1 MVDIS
6 SISGWQYASNALVAL
21 SILII
26 GWIVA
31 YVAGVLTK
39 RMLNRT
45 DILKRSSK
53 TLGADDEARM
63 NIYKWI
69 SRFVYWLILI
79 FVIIAFF
86 EELGFTVLTE
96 PLNAFLTTIFQYLPR
111 LIYAGI
117 IVVVA
122 WLVATLAK
130 AVISKALT
138 AAKFDQRFGSE
149 AGIEGEKQPSLIKT
163 TSEAAFWLVLL
174 LFLPVVLSVLELGG
188 LLAPVMAMIGKI
200 LTYLPNILGAIIVLF
215 VGWFIARVAQRVV
228 TNLLVAAGA
237 ERLSDRMG
245 LARMLGPQ
253 GLSNLVGLVVYIL
266 ILIPVLIASF
276 QVLALDAI
284 TQPAITMLNTLL
296 NSVPYIFAAAVVLV
310 IAYVLGR
317 IIADLIAKLLT
328 NLGFDNIL
336 SKLGISKEP
345 SDGKKTPSEIIGYLG
360 LVVIM
365 LFAFIEASQI
375 LGFTLLADLI
385 TQFTIFVGQIILGLI
400 IIAIGIYLANLSY
413 DIIRQSQTSSANLL
427 ALLARIAILFL
438 ALAMGLSQMGMA
450 TSIINLAFGL
460 LLGAMA
466 IAAAVAFGL
475 GGRDIAH
482 REIEKWLQTMR
493 SKENQEK

>member
-1 MVDIS
+1 MVDMS
-6 SISGWQYASNALVAL
+6 SITGWQYASNAFIAL
-21 SILII
+21 GILII
-26 GWIVA
+26 GWIIA

-39 RMLNRT
+39 RVLNRT
-45 DILKRSSK
+45 DILKRFSK
-53 TLGADDEARM
+53 SFGGDDEERM

-69 SRFVYWLILI
+69 SRFVYWLILV

-86 EELGFTVLTE
+86 EKLGFTILTE
-96 PLNAFLTTIFQYLPR
+96 PLNAFLTSIFQYIPK
-111 LIYAGI
+111 LIYAAI

-122 WLVATLAK
+122 WLVATLVK
-130 AVISKALT
+130 TIILKALT
-138 AAKFDQRFGSE
+138 TAKFDERFGSE
-149 AGIEGEKQPSLIKT
+149 AGIEGAKQPSLTKT
-163 TSEAAFWLVLL
+163 IAEAAFWLVLL

-188 LLAPVMAMIGKI
+188 LLAPVMAMIGRL

-215 VGWFIARVAQRVV
+215 VGWFIARVAQRIV
-228 TNLLVAAGA
+228 TSLLVAAGA
-237 ERLSDRMG
+237 EQLSGRVG
-245 LARMLGPQ
+245 LAKMLGPQ
-253 GLSNLVGLVVYIL
+253 GLSNLIGLVVYIL

-284 TQPAITMLNTLL
+284 TQPAVTMLNTLL
-296 NSVPYIFAAAVVLV
+296 NSVPYIFAAAIVLV

-317 IIADLIAKLLT
+317 IIADLIANLLT
-328 NLGFDNIL
+328 NLGFDNVL
-336 SKLGISKEP
+336 LKLGVSKEP
-345 SDGKKTPSEIIGYLG
+345 ADGKKTPSEIVGYLG

-375 LGFTLLADLI
+375 LGFTLLADLV
-385 TQFTIFVGQIILGLI
+385 TQFTIFVGQVILGLI

-413 DIIRQSQTSSANLL
+413 DIIRQSQASWANLL

-438 ALAMGLSQMGMA
+438 ALAMGLSQMGVA

-460 LLGAMA
+460 LLGALA
-466 IAAAVAFGL
+466 IAAAIAFGL

-493 SKENQEK
+493 SEESQEK

>member
-1 MVDIS
+1 MADMS
-6 SISGWQYASNALVAL
+6 SITGWQYASRAFMGL

-39 RMLNRT
+39 RVLNRT
-45 DILKRSSK
+45 DILKRFSK
-53 TLGADDEARM
+53 NLVADEEERM

-69 SRFVYWLILI
+69 SRLVYWLILI
-79 FVIIAFF
+79 FVLIAFF
-86 EELGFTVLTE
+86 ETLGLTTLTT
-96 PLNAFLTTIFQYLPR
+96 PLNAFLTGIFQYLPR
-111 LIYAGI
+111 LIYAI
-117 IVVVA
+117 VIVVVA
-122 WLVATLAK
+122 WLVATLVK
-130 AVISKALT
+130 TIILKALT
-138 AAKFDQRFGSE
+138 AAKFDERFGSE
-149 AGIEGEKQPSLIKT
+149 AGIEGGKQPSLTKT
-163 TSEAAFWLVLL
+163 IADAAYWLVLL
-174 LFLPVVLSVLELGG
+174 LFLPVILSVLELGG
-188 LLAPVMAMIGKI
+188 LLAPVMAMIGR
-200 LTYLPNILGAIIVLF
+200 LLSYLPNILGAIIVLF
-215 VGWFIARVAQRVV
+215 VGWFIARVVQRIV
-228 TNLLVAAGA
+228 TNLLVAVGA
-237 ERLSDRMG
+237 ERLSEKVG

-253 GLSNLVGLVVYIL
+253 GLSNLVGLIVYIL

-284 TQPAITMLNTLL
+284 TQPAVTMLNTLL
-296 NSVPYIFAAAVVLV
+296 NAVPYLFAAAVVLV

-336 SKLGISKEP
+336 IKLGISKEP
-345 SDGKKTPSEIIGYLG
+345 ADGKRTPSEIVGYLG

-385 TQFTIFVGQIILGLI
+385 TQFTIFVGQVILGLI

-413 DIIRQSQTSSANLL
+413 DIIRQSQASWANLL

-438 ALAMGLSQMGMA
+438 ALAMGLSQMGVA

-466 IAAAVAFGL
+466 VAAAIAFGM

-493 SKENQEK
+493 SQESQEK